1 MNPRLHNH
9 TLMVIFLHDALK
21 AREITIEQL
30 ADLLA
35 PTEENTI
42 RSWFDGRSA
51 PVVSDLL
58 LLAEALR
65 MSPVELTC
73 GWLIDQ
79 MPLMERTVRKIAL
92 DPLES
97 RFPKSS
103 DLDLRAPVHRPSTK
117 VEDPFDARVPGSP
130 IERSASGRVRKAAP
144 GSRKLTETR
153 SPRAAST
160 LPQ

>member
-1 MNPRLHNH
+1 
-9 TLMVIFLHDALK
+9 MVTFLHDALK
-21 AREITIEQL
+21 ARSITIEHL

-35 PTEENTI
+35 PTDESTI

-58 LLAEALR
+58 PLAEALR
-65 MSPVELTC
+65 ISPVELTC
-73 GWLIDQ
+73 GWIVDQ
-79 MPLMERTVRKIAL
+79 MPVMEDKVRKIAL

-103 DLDLRAPVHRPSTK
+103 DLHLRATVPRPSTK

-130 IERSASGRVRKAAP
+130 IERSVPGRVRKAAP
-144 GSRKLTETR
+144 GSGKREGADLT
-153 SPRAAST
+153 PRGCGGGT
-160 LPQ
+160 GRL

>member
-1 MNPRLHNH
+1 MTSRLPTH
-9 TLMVIFLHDALK
+9 TLMVTFLHDALK
-21 AREITIEQL
+21 AREITIEHL
-30 ADLLA
+30 SDLLA

-58 LLAEALR
+58 PLAEALR

-73 GWLIDQ
+73 GWIVDQ
-79 MPLMERTVRKIAL
+79 MPVMEDMVRKIAL

-103 DLDLRAPVHRPSTK
+103 DLHLRAPAPRPSMN
-117 VEDPFDARVPGSP
+117 VEDPHD
-130 IERSASGRVRKAAP
+130 ERTPSANKRYDQESTGPRLRKQATHL
-144 GSRKLTETR
+144 R
-153 SPRAAST
+153 
-160 LPQ
+160 